1 MSNTSALELEKSPI
15 ILLHDNLEEARKLAA
30 QLSEQAF
37 VHVFSRM
44 HDNFETLPAEEREE
58 LILALSTN
66 VTLDDI
72 AKADIVIALWS
83 SGSELLWRSRDLLS
97 AALVTGNLAFVS
109 LDGSEPPL
117 GFRQCATF
125 SSPVANERLEHL
137 IQLLQT
143 ARQRGHRQAEELE
156 QSRPHS
162 TPLLYRKSLFGGVA
176 VSSFAVLL
184 LFISSSTLDNP
195 THPRTRRLRYR
206 SQSQAPGTPGR
217 RSVSRGSD
225 ANSRCFATP
234 PGPNIPG

>member
-137 IQLLQT
+137 IQLLKL
-143 ARQRGHRQAEELE
+143 RGNADIDKLK
-156 QSRPHS
+156 SWSKVGP
-162 TPLLYRKSLFGGVA
+162 TPRHFYIENHCLV
-176 VSSFAVLL
+176 VSPLALL
-184 LFISSSTLDNP
+184 LSCCYSYRLQPWINP
-195 THPRTRRLRYR
+195 THPRTRCLRYR
-206 SQSQAPGTPGR
+206 SQSRPRYSGTTIR
-217 RSVSRGSD
+217 
-225 ANSRCFATP
+225 
-234 PGPNIPG
+234 